1 MAEIIKD
8 GTGSGNTAQVDS
20 DNRLHVNSVTRTD
33 LTQAVLLGES
43 DNLGT
48 GAITLTNDSESAIAY
63 IKYTGTDPLVIKEF
77 LIILGTTTG
86 GSGNRVIRV
95 IKNPTTGTIVD
106 NALDM
111 DDKENNDFSSSNF
124 IDGLFYKG
132 AEGYTITDGTEF
144 ANTTRTS
151 DTVIAFDAAPR
162 VLRKG
167 NSIAIM
173 YTPPTGNTS
182 QTVRV
187 AFTVYVETATVSGDL

>member
-1 MAEIIKD
+1 MAEILKD
-8 GTGSGNTAQVDS
+8 GTGKGYTTKVDS

-33 LTQAVLLGES
+33 LTQAVLIGES
-43 DNLGT
+43 DNLAT
-48 GAITLTNDSESAIAY
+48 GAVTLTTDAESAIAY

-86 GSGNRVIRV
+86 GTGNRIVKV
-95 IKNPTTGTIVD
+95 IKNPTAGTIVD

-111 DDKENNDFSSSNF
+111 DDKENNNFSSSNF

-144 ANTTRTS
+144 ADTTRTS

-162 VLRKG
+162 VLGKG

-173 YTPPTGNTS
+173 YTPPSGNTS
-182 QTVRV
+182 QVVKV
-187 AFTVYVETATVSGDL
+187 AFTVYVETATVSGD